1 MPRKRI
7 IFSLSLPAAASF
19 LVLLGEIMPP
29 AQAYIDV
36 PPHTLGHMCSYSTD
50 IAVLRVEKVDKE
62 KKVIFYRKVQE
73 LKGKWPA
80 EVIFHQVVSKDVDPV
95 LESAE
100 PGKTAVTFY
109 VKTDH
114 HAGYTYIDGCWYI
127 NRLFVVDSKVIND
140 VGKWQA
146 YWARTQQLRT
156 FSGKSQEL
164 PTAVAAILKGEE
176 VVVPCMVADKVED
189 LAAGRSKMQKMRA
202 SLKRLDY
209 NPKRDSVD

>member
-7 IFSLSLPAAASF
+7 ILSLSLPVVASF
-19 LVLLGEIMPP
+19 LVLLGEIVPP

-80 EVIFHQVVSKDVDPV
+80 EAIFHQVVSKDVDPV
-95 LESAE
+95 LESAK
-100 PGKTAVTFY
+100 PDKTVVTFY

-146 YWARTQQLRT
+146 YWVRTQQLRT
-156 FSGKSQEL
+156 FSGKPEEL
-164 PTAVAAILKGEE
+164 ATAVTAILKGEE
-176 VVVPCMVADKVED
+176 AVVPCMVADKVED
-189 LAAGRSKMQKMRA
+189 LAAGRGKTQKMRA

>member
-1 MPRKRI
+1 MPIKRTI
-7 IFSLSLPAAASF
+7 LGLSLPLLISF
-19 LVLLGEIMPP
+19 VLLAEDVAP

-62 KKVIFYRKVQE
+62 KKVVVYRKVQE

-80 EVIFHQVVSKDVDPV
+80 DVVYHHVVSKDVEPLLDW
-95 LESAE
+95 AK
-100 PGKTAVTFY
+100 PGKTAVTFF

-114 HAGYTYIDGCWYI
+114 HAGYTYVDGCWYI
-127 NRLFVVDSKVIND
+127 NRLFVIDSKLIND

-146 YWARTQQLRT
+146 YWARSSQLRT
-156 FSGKSQEL
+156 FSGKPDEL
-164 PTAVAAILKGEE
+164 ATAVAAILKGEE
-176 VVVPCMVADKVED
+176 VVVPCMVADKTED
-189 LAAGRSKMQKMRA
+189 LVAGRAKVQKMRA

-209 NPKRDSVD
+209 NAKRDSAD